1 MGESFALGHTI
12 NEDQVHHADIGVEYG
27 LEEYASLNALN
38 RDLPG
43 HFLDRDIVRDLDQQ
57 VLVRLRNFA
66 IVRLLCGEC
75 ALHSLL
81 RLVGHAR
88 RVLVL
93 DHIDSA
99 FEPLGE
105 EHGILSAAWLT

>member
-1 MGESFALGHTI
+1 MGKSFALGYAI
-12 NEDQVHHADIGVEYG
+12 NEDQVHHADVGVEYS
-27 LEEYASLNALN
+27 LEQYSTLNALN
-38 RDLPG
+38 GNLPR
-43 HFLDRDIVRDLDQQ
+43 HFLDRDIVRYLDQQ
-57 VLVRLRNFA
+57 VLVRLRNFI
-66 IVRLLCGEC
+66 IVRLLRRER

-93 DHIDSA
+93 DHVDGA

-105 EHGILSAAWLT
+105 EHGILPAAWLT